1 MDYSQS
7 KNFLES
13 VRAKRNRVRRMEEA
27 LEESRARAEHVTGLQ
42 IGERVQSSNKASID
56 AMLAAIE
63 EEAGRLEEAQKDLAC
78 DINRARELVNL
89 VRNEAAVWH
98 VLWERYIIGASW
110 NAVAKHTS
118 YGRRTV
124 FRLAEQGYQDLD
136 EKLALRGTPWHSNL

>member
-1 MDYSQS
+1 MEYSQS
-7 KNFLES
+7 KDFLEY

-42 IGERVQSSNKASID
+42 IGERVQSSNKSSID
-56 AMLAAIE
+56 ATLAAIE

-78 DINRARELVNL
+78 DIDKARDLINL
-89 VRNEAAVWH
+89 VRDEAAVWH

-118 YGRRTV
+118 YGRSTV

-136 EKLALRGTPWHSNL
+136 KKMGLRGTPWDSKM